1 MRRVAWLLPAA
12 LALASPA
19 SAQRLLAPDEGD
31 AYRDLLRGVFTEAH
45 GGDAV
50 LSATIMPNS
59 APEKAVM
66 LIRPRRGGASILVLE
81 PRVHLWRYQLIAMM
95 ETGEVRRIDDPSDK
109 QTQKELRELRR
120 GLPKDPTD
128 VRLERCE
135 RRLPSRIAPQ
145 IEEAWRV
152 MLEETGIEQDPDARI
167 YFHATTYAFA
177 QRNVEG
183 EKRGWIYGGH
193 TGRVRRLIAL
203 AHGMDDY
210 CQGKKSSDDLRELAA
225 RISVEEAPNP
235 LPSATD

>member
-1 MRRVAWLLPAA
+1 MRQLARLLLAA

-31 AYRDLLRGVFTEAH
+31 AYRDLLKSVFTEAH
-45 GGDAV
+45 SDDAV

-59 APEKAVM
+59 TPEKAVV
-66 LIRPRRGGASILVLE
+66 LIRRRRGAASILVLE

-95 ETGEVRRIDDPSDK
+95 ETGEVRRIDAPSDT

-120 GLPKDPTD
+120 GLPRDPMD

-135 RRLPSRIAPQ
+135 RRLPLPIASQ

-152 MLEETGIEQDPDARI
+152 MLEETGVEQNPDARI

-177 QRNVEG
+177 QRNFEG

-193 TGRVRRLIAL
+193 NGRVRRLIDL
-203 AHGMDDY
+203 AHAMDEF
-210 CQGKKSSDDLRELAA
+210 CNSKKSSDGLRELAE
-225 RISVEEAPNP
+225 RLLVEEAPNP